1 MGNLDVSVKEII
13 YLTAVHDGQRQWGL
27 LFMLV
32 VLPGNLEVIKTLTRS
47 FGRFL
52 L

>member
-13 YLTAVHDGQRQWGL
+13 YLTAVQDGQRQWGL

-47 FGRFL
+47 FERFL